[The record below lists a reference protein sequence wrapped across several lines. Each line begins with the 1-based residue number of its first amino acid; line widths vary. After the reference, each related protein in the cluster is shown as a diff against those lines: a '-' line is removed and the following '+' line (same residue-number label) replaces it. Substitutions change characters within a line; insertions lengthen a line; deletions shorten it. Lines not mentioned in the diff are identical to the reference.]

1 MVDPIISAATQAA
14 MVLATWSYLYK
25 ENIFSRTAATIII
38 AVSTFH
44 HFMRNMIQAYDRAV
58 IPSLEDGKYL
68 NIVPIF
74 LGLLLYTRLSKQYS
88 WLSSYSFSITLGMG
102 TGAVLSALF
111 SSNVLRLVAD
121 AVEAPW
127 KSPWGLASG
136 LLVFVGSMLALTYW
150 IFTKE
155 ATGLFG
161 YGVRIGRIFLMISI
175 GYLYA
180 QDVLWAQSLFVGA
193 WEMVNNFI
201 KLLLNIPIV

>member
-1 MVDPIISAATQAA
+1 MVDPLLSAGTQAA

-44 HFMRNMIQAYDRAV
+44 HFMRNMFQAYDRAV
-58 IPSLEDGKYL
+58 VPILEDGKYL

-74 LGLLLYTRLSKQYS
+74 LGLLLYTRLSRQYS
-88 WLSSYSFSITLGMG
+88 WLSSYSFSLTLGMG
-102 TGAVLSALF
+102 TGAVLSKQF

-121 AVEAPW
+121 ATEAPW
-127 KSPWGLASG
+127 TNSWGMLSG
-136 LLVFVGSMLALTYW
+136 ILVFVGSILALTYW

-161 YGVRIGRIFLMISI
+161 YAVKIGRIYLMISI
-175 GYLYA
+175 GFLYA

-201 KLLLNIPIV
+201 KLLVGIPL

>member
-1 MVDPIISAATQAA
+1 MVDPLLSAGTQAA

-44 HFMRNMIQAYDRAV
+44 HFMRNMFQAYDRAV
-58 IPSLEDGKYL
+58 VPILEDGKYL
-68 NIVPIF
+68 NIIPIF
-74 LGLLLYTRLSKQYS
+74 LGLLLYTRLSRQYS
-88 WLSSYSFSITLGMG
+88 WLSSYSFSLTLGMG
-102 TGAVLSALF
+102 TGAVLSTQF
-111 SSNVLRLVAD
+111 SANVLRLIAD
-121 AVEAPW
+121 ATEAPW
-127 KSPWGLASG
+127 TNPWGMLSG
-136 LLVFVGSMLALTYW
+136 ILVFIGSLLALTYW

-161 YGVRIGRIFLMISI
+161 YAVKIGRIYLMISI
-175 GYLYA
+175 GFLYA

-201 KLLLNIPIV
+201 KLLVGIPL

>member
-58 IPSLEDGKYL
+58 IPILEDGKYL

-88 WLSSYSFSITLGMG
+88 WLSSYSFSM
-102 TGAVLSALF
+102 
-111 SSNVLRLVAD
+111 VAD

-127 KSPWGLASG
+127 KSPWGLVSG